1 MVQSHPSKKR
11 LPKAA
16 HRPKRYRLGLHVL
29 RQNLPDFQMVHN
41 VDRPWGSH
49 DRHANAASLFEWTS
63 ALIQLFFDQVE
74 DQWKLRNEALHGRDD
89 AAHSLFRR
97 ALLCAKATR
106 LYAKARTLLALD
118 RLILSRP
125 LATFLDLPTIGP
137 LHLRMTTMYK
147 LTQ

>member
-63 ALIQLFFDQVE
+63 ALIQLFSTKSKINGNSEMKHSTAAMTPHTHSSVAHYSVL
-74 DQWKLRNEALHGRDD
+74 KLLDFMPKLGLSW
-89 AAHSLFRR
+89 HSI
-97 ALLCAKATR
+97 ASS
-106 LYAKARTLLALD
+106 YHD
-118 RLILSRP
+118 HSPLS
-125 LATFLDLPTIGP
+125 
-137 LHLRMTTMYK
+137 
-147 LTQ
+147 